1 MMWYKMRTKFVQI
14 NLKKA
19 RWQSTTR
26 AEEDF
31 YSKLIFL
38 EDFISYRN
46 CEVFKTTNKKDIINE
61 MYDKLMGN
69 TYEDVQE
76 NRAENNA
83 VNEVIDPEN
92 IQISFSN
99 SNTEELEIIEGNEDI
114 VFELLNKESSP
125 DKDREVLMKPLI
137 STSQNRNTKSKELAN
152 ARITNINFQMEVKSK
167 VNKESVKILKELLS
181 EYKNEIIQNLCLEFI
196 LNKIKQFVETHNLN
210 S

>member
-1 MMWYKMRTKFVQI
+1 MWYKMRTKFVQI

-99 SNTEELEIIEGNEDI
+99 SDTEELEIIEGNEDI